1 MEPSLTLSPATP
13 VVVAQANS
21 NAANSVD
28 VLTPFVLAANQD
40 VQMPRSIAAL
50 ASLADRIKREDARTE
65 SRTNKAIEMLNRLAE
80 TASEKR
86 VQASLPTPTLSLPP
100 APVPAAPVTTSLRS
114 SAAATVLS
122 ETAKAHIETPP
133 NESEHLI
140 AFEAATRQFAEAT
153 RNFEAK
159 WAPVKAFAASN
170 PACTEDELNDVIAA
184 TGNPADYDSEQAEI
198 KEMSLQSASHLNALG
213 AHVVAY
219 QKANGAD
226 NAVREVAE
234 RVEASLAE
242 LAPCSPEKVDEG
254 KPETKQPEAGT
265 PGATGPGAAGPGKNL
280 AEKAYEAL
288 RALIQRFVEMFQRLL
303 GFGAKP
309 S

>member
-1 MEPSLTLSPATP
+1 MEPNLTFASTAPLI
-13 VVVAQANS
+13 VAQANS

-28 VLTPFVLAANQD
+28 VLTPATLAANQG

-86 VQASLPTPTLSLPP
+86 VQAPLPAPTLSLAP
-100 APVPAAPVTTSLRS
+100 APVPAAPATTSLRS

-153 RNFEAK
+153 KAFEQK
-159 WAPVKAFAASN
+159 WAPVKQFAASN
-170 PACTEDELNDVIAA
+170 PACTEDELNEVIAA
-184 TGNPADYDSEQAEI
+184 TGNPADYDAEQAKI
-198 KEMSLQSASHLNALG
+198 KEMSLQSASHLNELG

-219 QKANGAD
+219 QKVNGGD
-226 NAVREVAE
+226 DAVREVAE

-242 LAPCSPEKVDEG
+242 LAPCSPEKAEEV
-254 KPETKQPEAGT
+254 KPETKQPEAEA
-265 PGATGPGAAGPGKNL
+265 PGATGHGATSPGKNL

-309 S
+309 P

>member
-1 MEPSLTLSPATP
+1 MEPNLTLAPSAP
-13 VVVAQANS
+13 VVVASANGLSANTS
-21 NAANSVD
+21 N
-28 VLTPFVLAANQD
+28 VLTPATLAANQD

-86 VQASLPTPTLSLPP
+86 VQAPSPAPKLSLPP
-100 APVPAAPVTTSLRS
+100 APAPVESVSTTSRS
-114 SAAATVLS
+114 AVAATTLS
-122 ETAKAHIETPP
+122 ETARAHIETPP

-153 RNFEAK
+153 RAFETK

-170 PACTEDELNDVIAA
+170 PACTEDELNEVIAA
-184 TGNPADYDSEQAEI
+184 SGNPADYDAEQAEI

-226 NAVREVAE
+226 DSVREVAE

-242 LAPCSPEKVDEG
+242 LAPCSPAREEED
-254 KPETKQPEAGT
+254 KPETKQAEEGT
-265 PGATGPGAAGPGKNL
+265 PGAAGPGKNL

-309 S
+309 T

>member
-1 MEPSLTLSPATP
+1 MEPNLTLAPSAP
-13 VVVAQANS
+13 VVVASANGLSANS
-21 NAANSVD
+21 SD
-28 VLTPFVLAANQD
+28 VLTPSVLAANQD

-50 ASLADRIKREDARTE
+50 ASLAERIKREDARTE
-65 SRTNKAIEMLNRLAE
+65 SRTNRAIEMLSRLAE
-80 TASEKR
+80 TASAKS
-86 VQASLPTPTLSLPP
+86 VQAPSLAPTLALPP
-100 APVPAAPVTTSLRS
+100 APAPAESISATSRS
-114 SAAATVLS
+114 AVAATTLS
-122 ETAKAHIETPP
+122 ETTKAHIETPP

-153 RNFEAK
+153 RAFETK
-159 WAPVKAFAASN
+159 WAPVKQFATSN
-170 PACTEDELNDVIAA
+170 PACTEDELNEVIAA
-184 TGNPADYDSEQAEI
+184 SGNPADYDAEQAEI

-226 NAVREVAE
+226 DAVREVAE

-242 LAPCSPEKVDEG
+242 LAPLSPEKTEEG
-254 KPETKQPEAGT
+254 KPETKQPEAEAPT
-265 PGATGPGAAGPGKNL
+265 ATGPGKNL

-303 GFGAKP
+303 GIGAKP

>member
-65 SRTNKAIEMLNRLAE
+65 SRTNRAIEMLNRLAE
-80 TASEKR
+80 TASAKS
-86 VQASLPTPTLSLPP
+86 VQAPLPAPTLTLPP
-100 APVPAAPVTTSLRS
+100 APVSAESVSATSRS
-114 SAAATVLS
+114 AAAATVLS

-133 NESEHLI
+133 NESEHLT

-153 RNFEAK
+153 KAFEQK
-159 WAPVKAFAASN
+159 WAPVKQFAASN
-170 PACTEDELNDVIAA
+170 PACTEDELNEVIVA
-184 TGNPADYDSEQAEI
+184 TGNPADYDSEQAKI
-198 KEMSLQSASHLNALG
+198 KEVSLQSASHLNALG

-219 QKANGAD
+219 QKAHGAD
-226 NAVREVAE
+226 DSVREVAD
-234 RVEASLAE
+234 RVEASLAD
-242 LAPCSPEKVDEG
+242 LAPCSPENVEEE
-254 KPETKQPEAGT
+254 KPESKEAEAGT
-265 PGATGPGAAGPGKNL
+265 PTATGPGKNL

-303 GFGAKP
+303 GIGAKP

>member
-1 MEPSLTLSPATP
+1 MEPSLTLASNTP
-13 VVVAQANS
+13 VVVAPVNS
-21 NAANSVD
+21 EAANAVS
-28 VLTPFVLAANQD
+28 VLTPAILAANQD

-86 VQASLPTPTLSLPP
+86 VQAPLPAPTLSLPP
-100 APVPAAPVTTSLRS
+100 APAPVESVSTTSRS
-114 SAAATVLS
+114 AVAATTLS
-122 ETAKAHIETPP
+122 ETARAHIETPP
-133 NESEHLI
+133 NESEHLT

-153 RNFEAK
+153 KAFEHK
-159 WAPVKAFAASN
+159 WAPVKAFATSN
-170 PACTEDELNDVIAA
+170 PACTEDELNEVIAA

-198 KEMSLQSASHLNALG
+198 KEMSLESASHLNALG

-226 NAVREVAE
+226 DSVREVAD

-242 LAPCSPEKVDEG
+242 LAPLSSAKVEEG
-254 KPETKQPEAGT
+254 APETKQAEEGT
-265 PGATGPGAAGPGKNL
+265 PDATGPSKNL